1 MVIHEDLPNFRDMGG
16 IEAADDR
23 VVRHRRLFRSGLIS
37 RVGHG
42 GLEGSP
48 VLCVDVVFDLR
59 SAAERAERSSI
70 FSASGVIRS
79 VVIDDGTELKEA
91 KPVGWA
97 RRLIE
102 PDFDGAAAHRM
113 LVDAYKK
120 MPRVL
125 AGVFPALFGDCLSP
139 GVGGVLIHCVAGKDR
154 TGFVCAM
161 LLWALGVPMA
171 AIRDD
176 YLKSAQGFARTGYMQ
191 AELRRAFGDEVPA
204 RAANAAAVLGDVR
217 GEFLDAAIDQLV
229 CDFGSVDDYLAAVAG
244 LDAARKRQLR
254 RSLLVDP
261 GVVRDCR
268 GERKCS
274 G

>member
-125 AGVFPALFGDCLSP
+125 AGVFPALFG
-139 GVGGVLIHCVAGKDR
+139 
-154 TGFVCAM
+154 
-161 LLWALGVPMA
+161 
-171 AIRDD
+171 
-176 YLKSAQGFARTGYMQ
+176 GYMQ

>member
-1 MVIHEDLPNFRDMGG
+1 MVILKDLPNFRDMGG
-16 IEAADDR
+16 TEAADGR
-23 VVRHRRLFRSGLIS
+23 VVRHGRLFRSGLIS
-37 RVGHG
+37 RVERG
-42 GLEGSP
+42 GLEGLP
-48 VLCVDVVFDLR
+48 VLCVEVVFDLR

-70 FSASGVIRS
+70 FSASGAIRS
-79 VVIDDGTELKEA
+79 VVIEDRAELKEA

-97 RRLIE
+97 RRLME
-102 PDFDGAAAHRM
+102 PSFDGAAAHRM
-113 LVDAYKK
+113 LTDAYRK
-120 MPRVL
+120 MPWAL
-125 AGVFPALFGDCLSP
+125 ASVFPALFDYCLSP
-139 GVGGVLIHCVAGKDR
+139 GAGGVLIHCVAGKDR

-176 YLKSAQGFARTGYMQ
+176 YLKSAQGFARTGFMQ
-191 AELRRAFGDEVPA
+191 AELRRAFGEEVPA
-204 RAANAAAVLGDVR
+204 RATNAAAVLGDVR

-244 LDAARKRQLR
+244 LDAARKRQLQ

-261 GVVRDCR
+261 GAVRDCR
-268 GERKCS
+268 GGRKCS